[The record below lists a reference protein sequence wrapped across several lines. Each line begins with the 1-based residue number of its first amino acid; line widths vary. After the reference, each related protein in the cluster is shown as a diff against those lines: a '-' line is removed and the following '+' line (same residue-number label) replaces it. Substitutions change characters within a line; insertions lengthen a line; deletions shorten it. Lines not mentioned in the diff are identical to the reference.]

1 MRDPS
6 EFVTGE
12 VGTHIM
18 VLATCAIKEME
29 GVLMAG
35 LLVHLLIYSPKGPV

>member
-1 MRDPS
+1 MRDPY